1 MSKKNKLSPRKNS
14 HSHILERKSFLLS
27 APGHLAA
34 NMLMDLPASGAEPAS
49 FAAGEK
55 ADQLKRTAKANRT
68 NKKVTKAKKEGKTVR
83 NKFKGIRIKKGV
95 RIKVCYSIV
104 HSILCHF

>member
-1 MSKKNKLSPRKNS
+1 MSKKNKLSTRKNS
-14 HSHILERKSFLLS
+14 HSHILERESCFLS
-27 APGHLAA
+27 APLGCQYACGFTSFRTQAGHC
-34 NMLMDLPASGAEPAS
+34 

-55 ADQLKRTAKANRT
+55 ADQLKRTAKANKT